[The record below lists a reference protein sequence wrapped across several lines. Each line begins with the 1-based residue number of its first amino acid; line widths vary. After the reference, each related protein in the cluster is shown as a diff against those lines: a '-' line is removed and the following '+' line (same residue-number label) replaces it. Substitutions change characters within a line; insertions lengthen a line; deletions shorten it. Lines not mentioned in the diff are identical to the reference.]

1 MASNDTPTGTTKICA
16 SRAKSACGTILLAS
30 ALTVIPGASTAL
42 AQDAPITTLPKN
54 CEQAA
59 TERVSAMGLT
69 NTVTR
74 GMSSEIRSGT
84 TTPSGYRVRYFNPNC
99 GGYVVMNF
107 NGMCGFEQTYTTG
120 NCRMQ
125 GMPHWW

>member
-1 MASNDTPTGTTKICA
+1 MANEGVQTETTNKHATRVMIGT
-16 SRAKSACGTILLAS
+16 LAVV
-30 ALTVIPGASTAL
+30 LGAVVLGGLSPAR
-42 AQDAPITTLPKN
+42 AQDAPLATLPQK

-59 TERVSAMGLT
+59 TERLSAMGLA
-69 NTVTR
+69 NAVTR
-74 GMSSEIRSGT
+74 GMPSEIRSGVT
-84 TTPSGYRVRYFNPNC
+84 IPSGYRARYYNPNC

-107 NGMCGFEQTYTTG
+107 DSMCGYEQTYTTG